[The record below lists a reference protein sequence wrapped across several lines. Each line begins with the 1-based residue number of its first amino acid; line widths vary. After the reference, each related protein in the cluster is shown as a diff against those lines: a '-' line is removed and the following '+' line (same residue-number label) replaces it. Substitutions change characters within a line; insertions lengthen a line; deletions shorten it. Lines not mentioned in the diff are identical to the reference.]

1 LIDAVLSPLM
11 MRAGEKLMRKAQE
24 YRHQAQSCLQ
34 LAKTAE
40 DQFTKEAMKEL
51 ATEFLKAADRLEEGL
66 ITPRVA

>member
-1 LIDAVLSPLM
+1 LIEAGLSPLM

-24 YRHQAQSCLQ
+24 YRHQAQSCLE
-34 LAKTAE
+34 LANTAE